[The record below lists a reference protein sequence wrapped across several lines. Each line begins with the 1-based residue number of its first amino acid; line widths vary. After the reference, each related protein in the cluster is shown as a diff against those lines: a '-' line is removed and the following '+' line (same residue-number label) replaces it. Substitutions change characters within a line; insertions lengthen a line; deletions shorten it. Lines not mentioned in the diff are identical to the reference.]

1 MVSSNLETQD
11 LITFWLVEI
20 VLISGREGM
29 IGIVKG
35 GLVREME
42 KEGEG
47 EKRER
52 ERDCVREEEGRVSGI
67 RGEGV
72 ACNLTS

>member
-1 MVSSNLETQD
+1 M
-11 LITFWLVEI
+11 ITFWLDEI

-52 ERDCVREEEGRVSGI
+52 ERETVYAKRRAVYPVFEAKVLR
-67 RGEGV
+67 
-72 ACNLTS
+72 AT

>member
-1 MVSSNLETQD
+1 
-11 LITFWLVEI
+11 
-20 VLISGREGM
+20 M